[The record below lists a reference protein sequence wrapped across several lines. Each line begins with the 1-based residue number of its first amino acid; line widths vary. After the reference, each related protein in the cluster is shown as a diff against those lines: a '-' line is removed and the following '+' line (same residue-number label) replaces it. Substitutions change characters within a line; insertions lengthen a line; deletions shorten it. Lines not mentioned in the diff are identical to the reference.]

1 MLNTFQI
8 TNMTDYRI
16 SVEEFESQAEIAE
29 MAKSLVQEAF
39 ELTEEIPS
47 ILILT
52 EEDNVPLLIK

>member
-1 MLNTFQI
+1 
-8 TNMTDYRI
+8 MTDYRI